1 MNNILNNKWLRLL
14 LLCLSVAGF
23 AGLSGCG
30 KKEAAKEKVSHEQK
44 NVQLNAPSDTLTALQ
59 DTVSE
64 ADESVADE
72 IFSDYYTR
80 KESTDY
86 LYLDIRVKLYP
97 EMPVLSNSLIKFIKS
112 YESSTREFGRSFKST
127 CENEP
132 DEDWGMCPSLE
143 LSSSDFKIGHF
154 LDVKVTGTEFSG
166 WIGQSFPVEANLIYD
181 VREQKILST
190 EDVLD
195 FSHKREIDM
204 LIQKHC
210 DKKWLECYKES
221 LGEEEFIRG
230 NHLSD
235 IDLEKADYVRLT
247 DKGMVFFYDICKIAW
262 RGCWQLESLVPYEEL
277 KPYMKI
283 DF

>member
-1 MNNILNNKWLRLL
+1 MLNNKWLHIL
-14 LLCLSVAGF
+14 LLCFSVAWVV
-23 AGLSGCG
+23 GLSGCG

-44 NVQLNAPSDTLTALQ
+44 TAQLDVLPDTLTVLQ

-64 ADESVADE
+64 VDESVADE
-72 IFSDYYTR
+72 IFSDYYIR

-86 LYLDIRVKLYP
+86 IYLDICVKLYP
-97 EMPVLSNSLIKFIKS
+97 EMPVLSDSLIKFIKPL
-112 YESSTREFGRSFKST
+112 ESSTREFGKFFKST

-132 DEDWGMCPSLE
+132 DEDWGIPPHLE
-143 LSSSDFKIGHF
+143 LSSSDFKIGQF

-166 WIGQSFPVEANLIYD
+166 WNGQSFPVEANLIYD
-181 VREQKILST
+181 VKKQKILSK

-195 FSHKREIDM
+195 FSHKREINL

-210 DKKWLECYKES
+210 DPKWLECYKES
-221 LGEEEFIRG
+221 LGEFEFISG
-230 NHLSD
+230 HHLSKVNLD
-235 IDLEKADYVRLT
+235 MADYVRLT

-283 DF
+283 DL